1 MNLLGM
7 VLLLLATVFASK
19 SYSEGSCN
27 YSLEKSKAIQDIE
40 YLRKWYAKATD
51 KIGTGA
57 NQSVEEGRRTYH
69 RIFSKDAVILAGED
83 IPPQIGPE
91 AWVQVVASALKDVGP
106 TQHLIGTQL
115 VEIQRFELDKD
126 CNPLR
131 GKATME
137 SYVQA
142 WHERKD
148 DRVWVFIGTYLDE
161 VIFLPG
167 RGWRIE
173 EMQLLQVGGETR
185 FMGPAVAGLNSAEEE

>member
-57 NQSVEEGRRTYH
+57 IQSVEEGRRIYH
-69 RIFSKDAVILAGED
+69 RIFSRDAVISAGED

-91 AWVQVVASALKDVGP
+91 AWVKVVASALKDVGP

-126 CNPLR
+126 CNLLR
-131 GKATME
+131 GTAT
-137 SYVQA
+137 
-142 WHERKD
+142 WR
-148 DRVWVFIGTYLDE
+148 
-161 VIFLPG
+161 VIFKPG
-167 RGWRIE
+167 TREKMIGSGC
-173 EMQLLQVGGETR
+173 LLEPTPTR
-185 FMGPAVAGLNSAEEE
+185 

>member
-7 VLLLLATVFASK
+7 VLLLLVTVFASK

-40 YLRKWYAKATD
+40 YLRKRYASATD

-115 VEIQRFELDKD
+115 VELQRFELDKD

-131 GKATME
+131 GTATME

-148 DRVWVFIGTYLDE
+148 DRVWVYIGTYLDE
-161 VIFLPG
+161 VSFLPG

-185 FMGPAVAGLNSAEEE
+185 FMGPAVAGSNSAEDQ

>member
-57 NQSVEEGRRTYH
+57 NQSGEEGRRTYH
-69 RIFSKDAVILAGED
+69 KIFSKDAVILAGED

-161 VIFLPG
+161 VIFIPG

>member
-1 MNLLGM
+1 MNLFGM

-27 YSLEKSKAIQDIE
+27 YALEKSKAIQDIE

-91 AWVQVVASALKDVGP
+91 AWVKVVASALKDVGP

-115 VEIQRFELDKD
+115 VELQRFQLDKD
-126 CNPLR
+126 CNLLR
-131 GKATME
+131 GTANME

-161 VIFLPG
+161 VSFLPG

-173 EMQLLQVGGETR
+173 EMRLLQVGGETR
-185 FMGPAVAGLNSAEEE
+185 FMGPAVAGSNSAED

>member
-1 MNLLGM
+1 MNLLGI
-7 VLLLLATVFASK
+7 VLLLLVTVFASK

-27 YSLEKSKAIQDIE
+27 YSQKNRRQFKKSNICGS
-40 YLRKWYAKATD
+40 
-51 KIGTGA
+51 GTPRQLIKLVQESY
-57 NQSVEEGRRTYH
+57 NLWRRPPNLSQNIP
-69 RIFSKDAVILAGED
+69 RDAVILAGED

-91 AWVQVVASALKDVGP
+91 AWVQVVASALEDIGP

-115 VEIQRFELDKD
+115 VELQRFELDKD

-131 GKATME
+131 GTATME

-148 DRVWVFIGTYLDE
+148 DRVWVFIGTYFDA
-161 VIFLPG
+161 VSFLPG
-167 RGWRIE
+167 LGWRIE

-185 FMGPAVAGLNSAEEE
+185 FMGSAVAGPN

>member
-7 VLLLLATVFASK
+7 VLLLLVTVFASK

-40 YLRKWYAKATD
+40 YLRKRYAKATD
-51 KIGTGA
+51 KIGAGVK
-57 NQSVEEGRRTYH
+57 QSAEEGRRTYH
-69 RIFSKDAVILAGED
+69 RIFSKDAVIWAGED
-83 IPPQIGPE
+83 ISPQIGPE
-91 AWVQVVASALKDVGP
+91 AWVQGVAGALKDIGP

-115 VEIQRFELDKD
+115 VELQRFELDED
-126 CNPLR
+126 CNLLR
-131 GKATME
+131 GTATME

-161 VIFLPG
+161 VSFLPG
-167 RGWRIE
+167 LGWRIE
-173 EMQLLQVGGETR
+173 AMQLLQVGGETR
-185 FMGPAVAGLNSAEEE
+185 FMGSAVAGSN

>member
-7 VLLLLATVFASK
+7 LLLLLAIVFASK

-27 YSLEKSKAIQDIE
+27 YSLQKSKAIQDIE
-40 YLRKWYAKATD
+40 YLRKRYAKATD
-51 KIGTGA
+51 KIGTGVK
-57 NQSVEEGRRTYH
+57 QSVEEGRRIYH
-69 RIFSKDAVILAGED
+69 RIFSKDAVIRAGED
-83 IPPQIGPE
+83 ILPQIGPE
-91 AWVQVVASALKDVGP
+91 AWVQVVASALKDIGP

-115 VEIQRFELDKD
+115 VELQRFELDKA
-126 CNPLR
+126 CNLLR
-131 GKATME
+131 GKAMME

-161 VIFLPG
+161 VSFLPG

-173 EMQLLQVGGETR
+173 AMHLLQVGGETR
-185 FMGPAVAGLNSAEEE
+185 FMGSAVAGPN

>member
-7 VLLLLATVFASK
+7 VLLLLAIVFASK

-40 YLRKWYAKATD
+40 YLRKRYASATD

-115 VEIQRFELDKD
+115 VEFQRFQLDKD
-126 CNPLR
+126 CILLR
-131 GKATME
+131 GTANME

-148 DRVWVFIGTYLDE
+148 DRV
-161 VIFLPG
+161 
-167 RGWRIE
+167 
-173 EMQLLQVGGETR
+173 
-185 FMGPAVAGLNSAEEE
+185 

>member
-83 IPPQIGPE
+83 VPPQIGPE

-185 FMGPAVAGLNSAEEE
+185 FMGSAVAGSNSAED

>member
-7 VLLLLATVFASK
+7 VLLLLAIVFASK

-40 YLRKWYAKATD
+40 YLRKRYAKATD
-51 KIGTGA
+51 KIGAGVK
-57 NQSVEEGRRTYH
+57 QSAEEGRRTYH
-69 RIFSKDAVILAGED
+69 RIFSKDAVIWAGED
-83 IPPQIGPE
+83 ISPQIGPE
-91 AWVQVVASALKDVGP
+91 AWVQVVAGALKDIGP

-115 VEIQRFELDKD
+115 VELQRFELDED
-126 CNPLR
+126 CNLLR
-131 GKATME
+131 GTATME

-161 VIFLPG
+161 VSFLPG
-167 RGWRIE
+167 LGWRIE
-173 EMQLLQVGGETR
+173 AMQLLQVGGETR
-185 FMGPAVAGLNSAEEE
+185 FMGSAVAGSN

>member
-1 MNLLGM
+1 MNLLGI
-7 VLLLLATVFASK
+7 VLLLLVTVFASK

-27 YSLEKSKAIQDIE
+27 YSLEKSKAIQEIE

-57 NQSVEEGRRTYH
+57 IQSVEEGRRIYH
-69 RIFSKDAVILAGED
+69 RIFSRDAVILAGED

-115 VEIQRFELDKD
+115 VEFQRLELDKN

-131 GKATME
+131 GTATME

-148 DRVWVFIGTYLDE
+148 YRVWVFIGTYLDE
-161 VIFLPG
+161 VSFLPG

-185 FMGPAVAGLNSAEEE
+185 FMGSAVAGSNSAEDQ